1 MCGEV
6 RHGLLTLLI
15 FSQEAHGNPRT
26 EDAPELH
33 PPTQNTYPVWEHF
46 GFLKDAEGSVVFDGF
61 PICKICRQRVESK
74 DGDTRNMFH
83 HLKANHLHVYQQI
96 TVTFSTYPT

>member
-1 MCGEV
+1 M
-6 RHGLLTLLI
+6 
-15 FSQEAHGNPRT
+15 FSQEALGNPRT
-26 EDAPELH
+26 EYTPELPELH
-33 PPTQNTYPVWEHF
+33 PPTQNAYPVWEHF

-83 HLKANHLHVYQQI
+83 HLKANHRHVYQQI
-96 TVTFSTYPT
+96 KVTFSTYLLQLLSHL